1 MTNLVRWEPFR
12 DLISL
17 REAMDR
23 LFEESVVRPRTEW
36 LASAGAGTL
45 AVDMYETDD
54 AIVVKSAIPGI
65 KPEDLDISITSD
77 TLTIKG
83 ETKFEEEIK
92 EEHFIR
98 QERRYGSFCRS
109 LTIPMPV
116 VAGKAEAKFENGILT
131 LTLPKAEE
139 VKPKAIKVK
148 AKGKQTV
155 MSLLNQRGEI
165 R

>member
-23 LFEESVVRPRTEW
+23 LFEESFVRPGTEW
-36 LASAGAGTL
+36 LAPVGAGTL
-45 AVDMYETDD
+45 AVDMYETND
-54 AIVVKSAIPGI
+54 AIVVKSAIPGT

-83 ETKFEEEIK
+83 ETKFEEELK

-116 VAGKAEAKFENGILT
+116 VAGKAEAEFENGILT

-148 AKGKQTV
+148 AKGK
-155 MSLLNQRGEI
+155 
-165 R
+165 

>member
-12 DLISL
+12 DLVSL

-23 LFEESVVRPRTEW
+23 LFEESVVRPR
-36 LASAGAGTL
+36 AGWIAPVGEGTL

-54 AIVVKSAIPGI
+54 AVVVKSAIAGI
-65 KPEDLDISITSD
+65 KPDDLDISVVGD

-83 ETKFEEEIK
+83 ETTTAEQVNEENYIY
-92 EEHFIR
+92 R
-98 QERRYGSFCRS
+98 ERRYGSFCRA
-109 LTIPMPV
+109 LTVPV
-116 VAGKAEAKFENGILT
+116 VADQAEADFENGVLT

-148 AKGKQTV
+148 AKGKK
-155 MSLLNQRGEI
+155 
-165 R
+165 

>member
-1 MTNLVRWEPFR
+1 MRNLVRWEPYR

-23 LFEESVVRPRTEW
+23 LFEESIVRPRAGW
-36 LASAGAGTL
+36 LAPVEAGTL

-54 AIVVKSAIPGI
+54 AIVVKATIPGV
-65 KPEDLDISITSD
+65 KPEDLDISVTGD

-83 ETKFEEEIK
+83 ETRVEKEVK
-92 EEHFIR
+92 EENYIHR
-98 QERRYGSFCRS
+98 ECHYGSLCRS
-109 LTIPMPV
+109 LTIPVSV
-116 VAGKAEAKFENGILT
+116 VADKAEAEFENGILT

-148 AKGKQTV
+148 AKGK
-155 MSLLNQRGEI
+155 
-165 R
+165 

>member
-12 DLISL
+12 DLVSL

-23 LFEESVVRPRTEW
+23 LFEESVVRPR
-36 LASAGAGTL
+36 AGWIAPVGEGTL

-54 AIVVKSAIPGI
+54 AVVVKSAIAGIEPG
-65 KPEDLDISITSD
+65 DLDISVVGD

-83 ETKFEEEIK
+83 ETTATEEVN
-92 EEHFIR
+92 EENYVYR
-98 QERRYGSFCRS
+98 ERRYGSFCRA
-109 LTIPMPV
+109 LTVPV
-116 VAGKAEAKFENGILT
+116 PVIADQAEADFENGVLT

-148 AKGKQTV
+148 AKGKK
-155 MSLLNQRGEI
+155 
-165 R
+165 